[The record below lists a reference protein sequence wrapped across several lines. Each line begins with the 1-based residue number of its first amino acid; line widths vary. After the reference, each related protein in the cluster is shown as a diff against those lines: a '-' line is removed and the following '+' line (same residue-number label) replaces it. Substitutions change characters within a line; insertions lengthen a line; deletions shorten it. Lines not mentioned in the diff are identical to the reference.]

1 MPSDL
6 ASSPLALHI
15 EKVFALMPNH
25 SIRTLL
31 IACCVTAFL
40 TAAVVA
46 QAEEP
51 SPQAKP
57 ILTDRLPV
65 FQELVRADATPLA
78 ALPAQGDSLN
88 LFKTVVGPQLGL
100 NDVAMTLGA
109 KGLTPA
115 MSQELLIPDLTKSA
129 QELIRGLA
137 AWQLAQAAGDLGA
150 AAGAEQR
157 ESLQRQVEAQI
168 AWLTEGT
175 TLEPPLRQLV
185 TLLKESPTQDAAAS
199 LQGTTAQIKTWA
211 IDTVHRE
218 WFRLYNWK
226 DQVRQQ
232 RGLTRLC
239 GTWQWS
245 IHNHQNHR
253 EEKTAVIF
261 APPGIASSTSP
272 AEITVLG
279 DSVYLRW
286 ETRAGVQEDSLLF
299 SGEGQRLEGTF
310 VNTAGGWGSITGKR
324 TATCVTDGGGKPAPT
339 QRRHH
344 H

>member
-1 MPSDL
+1 
-6 ASSPLALHI
+6 
-15 EKVFALMPNH
+15 MPNH
-25 SIRTLL
+25 VVRTLL
-31 IACCVTAFL
+31 IVCCTTTILVAGI
-40 TAAVVA
+40 AA

-51 SPQAKP
+51 TPPPQPTLAN
-57 ILTDRLPV
+57 RLPA
-65 FQELVRADATPLA
+65 FQDIVRATAAQLA
-78 ALPAQGDSLN
+78 ALPSQGDSLS
-88 LFKTVVGPQLGL
+88 LFKTVIGPQLGL

-109 KGLTPA
+109 KGLTPS
-115 MSQELLIPDLTKSA
+115 MSQELFLPDLARSA
-129 QELIRGLA
+129 NELVRGLA
-137 AWQLAQAAGDLGA
+137 AWQLTQAARDLA
-150 AAGAEQR
+150 ASAGPEQR
-157 ESLQRQVEAQI
+157 EVLRRQIETQM

-175 TLEPPLRQLV
+175 TLEPSLRQL
-185 TLLKESPTQDAAAS
+185 LALIKESPAQDAAAS
-199 LQGTTAQIKTWA
+199 LVGTAAQIDTWA

-232 RGLTRLC
+232 RGLARLC

-261 APPGIASSTSP
+261 APPGTVSSTSP

-324 TATCVTDGGGKPAPT
+324 TATCFPDGAGKPAP
-339 QRRHH
+339 RRQHH
-344 H
+344 

>member
-1 MPSDL
+1 MD
-6 ASSPLALHI
+6 AVQCFSPAK
-15 EKVFALMPNH
+15 KVFALMPIH
-25 SIRTLL
+25 SVRTLL
-31 IACCVTAFL
+31 IACCVTALL
-40 TAAVVA
+40 TTGVL
-46 QAEEP
+46 AEADELL
-51 SPQAKP
+51 PQTKP
-57 ILTDRLPV
+57 TLANRLPV
-65 FQELVRADATPLA
+65 FHDLVRADAASLA
-78 ALPAQGDSLN
+78 ALPTQGDSLT
-88 LFKTVVGPQLGL
+88 LFKTVIGPQLGL

-109 KGLTPA
+109 KGLTPDL
-115 MSQELLIPDLTKSA
+115 SQELLIPDLTKSA
-129 QELIRGLA
+129 NELVRGLA
-137 AWQLAQAAGDLGA
+137 AWQLTQAAKDSGIS
-150 AAGAEQR
+150 AGAEQR
-157 ESLQRQVEAQI
+157 ERLQRQIESQMT
-168 AWLTEGT
+168 WLTEGT
-175 TLEPPLRQLV
+175 TLETPLHQLSA
-185 TLLKESPTQDAAAS
+185 LLKESSTEGAAAP
-199 LQGTTAQIKTWA
+199 LLGTTAQIETWA

-272 AEITVLG
+272 AEIIVLG

-310 VNTAGGWGSITGKR
+310 VNTAGGWGAITGKR
-324 TATCVTDGGGKPAPT
+324 TATCVTDGGGKPASSPR
-339 QRRHH
+339 RRHH
-344 H
+344 

>member
-1 MPSDL
+1 MT
-6 ASSPLALHI
+6 AAQGRSPDVPHAK
-15 EKVFALMPNH
+15 KVFALMPNH
-25 SIRTLL
+25 SVRTLL
-31 IACCVTAFL
+31 IACCVTALL
-40 TAAVVA
+40 TASVVA
-46 QAEEP
+46 QADEP
-51 SPQAKP
+51 PPQAKP
-57 ILTDRLPV
+57 TLVNRLPA
-65 FQELVRADATPLA
+65 FHDLVRADAASLA
-78 ALPAQGDSLN
+78 ALPTQGDSLN

-115 MSQELLIPDLTKSA
+115 MSQELLISDLTKSA
-129 QELIRGLA
+129 NELVRGLA
-137 AWQLAQAAGDLGA
+137 AWQLTHAAKDA
-150 AAGAEQR
+150 DPSAGPEQR
-157 ESLQRQVEAQI
+157 ETLQRQIESQMT
-168 AWLTEGT
+168 WLTEGT
-175 TLEPPLRQLV
+175 TIETPLRRLLM
-185 TLLKESPTQDAAAS
+185 LLKESPAQDAAP
-199 LQGTTAQIKTWA
+199 LQGTIAQIEIWA

-261 APPGIASSTSP
+261 APAGIASSTSP

-324 TATCVTDGGGKPAPT
+324 TATCVTEGGGKPGPSP
-339 QRRHH
+339 RRQHH
-344 H
+344 

>member
-1 MPSDL
+1 M
-6 ASSPLALHI
+6 
-15 EKVFALMPNH
+15 KVIARMPNH
-25 SIRTLL
+25 SVCILL
-31 IACCVTAFL
+31 IACCVTALL
-40 TAAVVA
+40 TTVGAAEA
-46 QAEEP
+46 DEP
-51 SPQAKP
+51 PPQTKP
-57 ILTDRLPV
+57 TLANRLPA
-65 FQELVRADATPLA
+65 FHDLVRADAAPLA
-78 ALPAQGDSLN
+78 ALPTQGDSLS
-88 LFKTVVGPQLGL
+88 LFKSVVGPQLGL
-100 NDVAMTLGA
+100 NDIAMTLGA

-129 QELIRGLA
+129 GELIRGLA
-137 AWQLAQAAGDLGA
+137 AWQLTQAAKDLSTT
-150 AAGAEQR
+150 AETGQR
-157 ESLQRQVEAQI
+157 ENLQRQIESQMT
-168 AWLTEGT
+168 WLTEGT
-175 TLEPPLRQLV
+175 TLETPLHQLSA
-185 TLLKESPTQDAAAS
+185 LLKESPTQEAPPS
-199 LQGTTAQIKTWA
+199 LHGTTAQIETWA

-261 APPGIASSTSP
+261 APPGMASSTSP
-272 AEITVLG
+272 AEIIVLG

-324 TATCVTDGGGKPAPT
+324 TATCVTEGGGKPAVSP
-339 QRRHH
+339 RRQHH
-344 H
+344 